1 MERSMHDE
9 TDSDG
14 SVLSEDV
21 LTSIYPVKP
30 RKVPKASTVPR
41 PSAMSAGD
49 GEDGEYDS
57 KLVEQTLTFL
67 DAIKRNK
74 KDLYNA
80 ECERE
85 RFESQ
90 GVVSRFVKH
99 VWLHLSIVGFVCLL
113 VGFDP
118 SLFVVSL
125 LPYVTYCRHTDRASK
140 TIPVVSNRTNAMKET
155 TSVSCR
161 ASTAKLFACRW
172 S

>member
-1 MERSMHDE
+1 MHDD

-49 GEDGEYDS
+49 TEDVEYDS

-67 DAIKRNK
+67 DAVKRNK
-74 KDLYNA
+74 KDLYHA
-80 ECERE
+80 ESERE

-90 GVVSRFVKH
+90 GVVSSRTSNRALCWSPVFH
-99 VWLHLSIVGFVCLL
+99 W
-113 VGFDP
+113 
-118 SLFVVSL
+118 SLFIVFVYLWVMGCISFVGHSTHGTACFVIL
-125 LPYVTYCRHTDRASK
+125 SP
-140 TIPVVSNRTNAMKET
+140 IPGVPI
-155 TSVSCR
+155 
-161 ASTAKLFACRW
+161 
-172 S
+172 